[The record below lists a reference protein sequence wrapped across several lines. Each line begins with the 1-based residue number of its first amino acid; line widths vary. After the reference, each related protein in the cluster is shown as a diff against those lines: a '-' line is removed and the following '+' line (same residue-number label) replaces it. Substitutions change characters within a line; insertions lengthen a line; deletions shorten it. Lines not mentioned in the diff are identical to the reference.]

1 MKRFKFLRN
10 PLLVAHDGHE
20 IYPSQFFYTMNK
32 QDMDS
37 LANPGRLIPKYTIVR
52 RCIHPKFQ
60 DVFKPDHEA
69 LWYFGSKSNAEW
81 LRDMWIRQDQQ
92 ESITITFNPRMI

>member
-52 RCIHPKFQ
+52 RCIH
-60 DVFKPDHEA
+60 EA

-81 LRDMWIRQDQQ
+81 LRDMWIKQDQQ
-92 ESITITFNPRMI
+92 ESITITFNRM